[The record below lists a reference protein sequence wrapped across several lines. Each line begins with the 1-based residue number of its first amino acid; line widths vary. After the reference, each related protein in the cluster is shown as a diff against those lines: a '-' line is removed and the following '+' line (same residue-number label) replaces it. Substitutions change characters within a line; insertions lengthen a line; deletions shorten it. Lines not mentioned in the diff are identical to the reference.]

1 MKREEIEQLLADY
14 ASGEISAAD
23 KQYLEEL
30 FKQDA
35 KLKEEA
41 DELTAVWQSLN
52 DIEEGERP
60 GTGMDEQF
68 YAMLQNAKADQQP
81 AGPII
86 QLNVSWLKTAAAIAA
101 CIAMFVIGSFT
112 VAPIEIV
119 KYKTVLVKQRVI
131 NEPQTTQP
139 RFLPVAEHTIKN
151 KAQVKGVG
159 KDNSPLAQQLRS
171 VYASERI
178 DAVMKIAGRANLS
191 TVDLK
196 MLELALSE
204 DPNPNVRLMVV
215 NSLHRALDK
224 PNVQQVL
231 INALDRQG
239 DVMVQTS
246 IIDMLVGAKSKRA
259 IPQMIALLD
268 NKNTDAI
275 VQNKIKDGIETFLN

>member
-14 ASGEISAAD
+14 ASGEISLAD
-23 KQYLEEL
+23 KKYLKEL

-52 DIEEGERP
+52 KIEGGERP
-60 GTGMDEQF
+60 GTGMDEKF

-81 AGPII
+81 AGRVI
-86 QLNVSWLKTAAAIAA
+86 QLNVSLLRTTATIAA
-101 CIAMFVIGSFT
+101 CIAMFVIGRFT
-112 VAPIEIV
+112 VSPIKMV
-119 KYKTVLVKQRVI
+119 KYKTVFVKQPVNRQPINAPETLPAKTPRVVRQLEKE
-131 NEPQTTQP
+131 NTDE
-139 RFLPVAEHTIKN
+139 
-151 KAQVKGVG
+151 
-159 KDNSPLAQQLRS
+159 NSPLGRQLRS

-178 DAVMKIAGRANLS
+178 DAVMKIAGKSNLN
-191 TVDLK
+191 TADLK
-196 MLELALSE
+196 MLEMALSE

-215 NSLHRALDK
+215 NSLRPLLSRQ
-224 PNVQQVL
+224 NVQEVL

-246 IIDMLVGAKSKRA
+246 IVDMLVTAKSKQA
-259 IPQMIALLD
+259 IPQMITLLD
-268 NKNTDAI
+268 NKNTDAM

>member
-178 DAVMKIAGRANLS
+178 EAVGKLSSQKNLNDS
-191 TVDLK
+191 DLK
-196 MLELALSE
+196 LLRLALQE
-204 DPNPNVRLMVV
+204 DPNTNVRLMVI
-215 NSLHRALDK
+215 NSLRPLVNM

-231 INALDRQG
+231 ISGLNHQDDLL
-239 DVMVQTS
+239 VQS
-246 IIDMLVGAKSKRA
+246 SLVDLLVEAKSKLA
-259 IPQMIALLD
+259 IPQMLSLLD
-268 NKNTDAI
+268 NKNTDVM
-275 VQNKIKDGIETFLN
+275 VQNKIKGGIESFLN